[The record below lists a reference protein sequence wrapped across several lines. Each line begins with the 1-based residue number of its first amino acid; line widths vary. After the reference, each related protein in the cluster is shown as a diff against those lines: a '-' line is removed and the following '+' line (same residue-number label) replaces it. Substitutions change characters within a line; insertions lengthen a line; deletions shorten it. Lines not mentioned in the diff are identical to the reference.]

1 MFLNPEQFS
10 ITQSREMGIWPPSDL
25 IANSMYPYIKRISN
39 QVSILDVGTE
49 KGENAYRFLELD
61 TKNKKI
67 DIIFT
72 VKTTEEHNELIDTNL
87 KEHYGKVIFAEPKE
101 PVDLVCINSNTDLD
115 RTLNTYY
122 SCVKSNGIFCGNNH
136 SDKRVKEALT
146 KFRRVNKIGTPIL
159 VAHDI
164 FFWYKR

>member
-25 IANSMYPYIKRISN
+25 IADSMYPYIKRMPN
-39 QVSILDVGTE
+39 QVNILDVGTM
-49 KGENAYRFLELD
+49 KGENAYRLIELD
-61 TKNKKI
+61 TKNKI
-67 DIIFT
+67 DTIFS
-72 VKTTEEHNELIDTNL
+72 VKTTDEYDELIDSNL
-87 KEHYGKVIFAEPKE
+87 KAHYGKVIFSEPKE
-101 PVDLVCINSNTDLD
+101 PVEFVCINSNTDLD
-115 RTLNTYY
+115 KTLNMYY

-146 KFRRVNKIGTPIL
+146 KFRRDNKIGTPIL